1 MKRLVVT
8 ILIVGV
14 FILNW
19 SDVRAQQDPQFT
31 QYMFNQLF
39 YNPGFAG
46 VEGVSKFTLL
56 HRAQWAG
63 YKSTFDGGGAPTTS
77 TINFTTPIY
86 KLQSGF
92 GAEIV
97 NDNLGASNSLSV
109 QASYAYHINVKE
121 SKLSFGLR
129 FGVIS
134 RSVNF
139 DQYRWADP
147 NDPYRLEGK
156 ETQAQPDLGV
166 GVYFQNK
173 NYFAGISVNHL
184 IETQFNFGIDDLRN
198 SLESNFVVLGGYHYD
213 VTYNLVI
220 TPSVI
225 IKSDFNTYSF
235 DLSAIATY
243 REKMW
248 GGISFRQSE
257 AAIVILGYSLFK
269 DNSLKFGYSFDYII
283 QDQEAKQATSHE
295 ILLVYS
301 MPVSPFGGR
310 KIIRTPRFRH

>member
-1 MKRLVVT
+1 MRSSILSL
-8 ILIVGV
+8 LIVCV
-14 FILNW
+14 FVLKI
-19 SDVRAQQDPQFT
+19 SDTQAQQDPQFT

-46 VEGVSKFTLL
+46 VEGTSKFTLL
-56 HRAQWAG
+56 HRSQWAG

-77 TINFTTPIY
+77 TINFSKPIF
-86 KLQSGF
+86 KLHSGF
-92 GAEIV
+92 GGEIV
-97 NDNLGASNSLSV
+97 NDNLGPSNSLSV
-109 QASYAYHINVKE
+109 QASYAYHINLKE
-121 SKLSFGLR
+121 SKLGIGLR
-129 FGVIS
+129 FGIIS
-134 RSVNF
+134 KSIDF

-156 ETQAQPDLGV
+156 ETQAQPDLGL
-166 GVYFQNK
+166 GVYFRNK

-184 IETQFNFGIDDLRN
+184 IETQFNFGIDDLQN
-198 SLESNFVVLGGYHYD
+198 SLEKNVIVMGGYNYD
-213 VTYNLVI
+213 VSYNLVI
-220 TPSVI
+220 TPSVLI
-225 IKSDFNTYSF
+225 RSDFNTYTF

-257 AAIVILGYSLFK
+257 AAIILLGYSLFK

-283 QDQEAKQATSHE
+283 QNQEAKQATSHE
-295 ILLVYS
+295 LLLVYA